1 MRILIVLLLP
11 VVLAVPLAGAQGDPE
26 YASHVVVVQFAPEVA
41 MANRASTTGLR
52 DFDQRASQ
60 YGVHLIARVYPFLDH
75 VEPTP
80 KTRQNLMALRRTY
93 YVRYQ
98 ANVAPKAVASNL
110 ATAPGVVYAEPVLV
124 NRTQAYWERVHPNDP
139 MYSQQ
144 TELRQL
150 RLPEAWDEVKS
161 EGGAPRVVIA
171 IVDGGGE
178 WRHEDLRANVWTNP
192 GEVADNGVDDDGNGF
207 IDDVHGVNFAN
218 GDDTDNDPTGLPE
231 TPSNAQHGTAVAGSA
246 SAVTDNSVG
255 VAGAAWNA
263 DLMHINAGCEQRD
276 SGICYGYEG
285 ILYAAA
291 NGADI
296 INASWGGLAGHDDY
310 IRLPDQTLNLAT
322 DMGALVVAAAGN
334 FARSND
340 LFRYYPARSPRV
352 LSVGATEKDTRRR
365 AGFSNYGK
373 LVNVFAPGEG
383 IVTTGS
389 DNGYISA
396 SGTSFSS
403 PLTAGVAALV
413 KTRFPNMGPDA
424 LREHIRLTSDNM
436 DAENPGLAGRLGRG
450 FVNALAA
457 LGVPA
462 VPAVRL
468 KRWSW
473 VDDDGDRQ
481 IASGDVVTVTATVV
495 NYLADARQLRVGL
508 VGAEPY
514 SFIDLTAASVNI
526 GSLAGGDSVEVRLE
540 FTVASD
546 APANQRVRFFTHIR
560 EGAHEDEAD
569 QLSFRVNRSLEP
581 VHQSLSALY
590 VATGGDEW
598 TRNDHWDITTVPNE
612 EALALWFGVFL
623 NQGWLYQLALPNN
636 NLTGSLPP
644 ELGNLSELQVLWLSD
659 NSLTGPLPPEIGNL
673 SQLQGLYLYKNS
685 LTGSIP
691 SELGKLSE
699 LQELQLFGNSLTG
712 PLPAE
717 IGNLSQLQVLWM
729 DGNSL
734 TGPLPP
740 EIGNLSQLQVLYLY
754 KNSLTGPIP
763 SEIGNLSE
771 LRRLSLHSNSLTG
784 PLPPELGNLSQLQVL
799 YLDGN
804 RLAGSIP
811 AEISNLSAL
820 KELYL
825 YNNSLTGSIPPE
837 IGNLSALKELFLS
850 RNSLTGSI
858 PAELGNLSALQ
869 ALDLSSNLLTGP
881 LPPELGNLSEL
892 QVLDLRGN
900 SLTGPLPA
908 GIGNLSE
915 LQWSYLNNTSLT
927 GPLPPEIGNLS
938 ALQTLYLHDNS
949 LTGPIPPEIGNLSEL
964 GILYL
969 YNNSLTGPLP
979 PELGNLSQLRWLSL
993 HNNSLTGVLPRS
1005 LMQLD
1010 SLSHFYFYGQELC
1023 APADNDFQA
1032 WLSSIP
1038 NTDGPT
1044 CAFLHL
1050 TGTIANQTFPRAQ
1063 PIAPLVLPEAS
1074 GGVSPINY
1082 TLAPTP
1088 PTGLSFDSATR
1099 TISGTPTEVTQGP
1112 LPYTYTATD
1121 ANGSADS
1128 LHFTIEVFL
1137 PLHLT
1142 GTIAN
1147 QTFPRAQAIAPLVL
1161 PEASGG
1167 VSPINYT
1174 LAHTLPTGLSFDSAT
1189 RTISGTPTEVTQ
1201 APLPYTYTAT
1211 DAIGSADSLHFTIE
1225 VFSPV
1230 AAEHETLPESFAVH
1244 GNYPNPFRA
1253 WTRIVFDLP
1262 WPARVTVEVMDL
1274 TGRRVLAI
1282 APVDLAAG
1290 WAHNI
1295 AISGLTL
1302 SSGLYL
1308 YRLMAVSPES
1318 HATYRMGRFVH
1329 IR

>member
-1 MRILIVLLLP
+1 
-11 VVLAVPLAGAQGDPE
+11 
-26 YASHVVVVQFAPEVA
+26 
-41 MANRASTTGLR
+41 
-52 DFDQRASQ
+52 
-60 YGVHLIARVYPFLDH
+60 
-75 VEPTP
+75 
-80 KTRQNLMALRRTY
+80 
-93 YVRYQ
+93 
-98 ANVAPKAVASNL
+98 
-110 ATAPGVVYAEPVLV
+110 
-124 NRTQAYWERVHPNDP
+124 
-139 MYSQQ
+139 
-144 TELRQL
+144 
-150 RLPEAWDEVKS
+150 
-161 EGGAPRVVIA
+161 
-171 IVDGGGE
+171 
-178 WRHEDLRANVWTNP
+178 
-192 GEVADNGVDDDGNGF
+192 
-207 IDDVHGVNFAN
+207 
-218 GDDTDNDPTGLPE
+218 
-231 TPSNAQHGTAVAGSA
+231 
-246 SAVTDNSVG
+246 
-255 VAGAAWNA
+255 
-263 DLMHINAGCEQRD
+263 MHINAGCEQRD

-754 KNSLTGPIP
+754 KNSLTGADPV
-763 SEIGNLSE
+763 
-771 LRRLSLHSNSLTG
+771 R
-784 PLPPELGNLSQLQVL
+784 
-799 YLDGN
+799 N
-804 RLAGSIP
+804 RQSFGIAKV
-811 AEISNLSAL
+811 ISAQQFVDRAASAR
-820 KELYL
+820 
-825 YNNSLTGSIPPE
+825 T
-837 IGNLSALKELFLS
+837 
-850 RNSLTGSI
+850 R
-858 PAELGNLSALQ
+858 Q
-869 ALDLSSNLLTGP
+869 
-881 LPPELGNLSEL
+881 
-892 QVLDLRGN
+892 
-900 SLTGPLPA
+900 
-908 GIGNLSE
+908 
-915 LQWSYLNNTSLT
+915 
-927 GPLPPEIGNLS
+927 
-938 ALQTLYLHDNS
+938 
-949 LTGPIPPEIGNLSEL
+949 
-964 GILYL
+964 
-969 YNNSLTGPLP
+969 
-979 PELGNLSQLRWLSL
+979 
-993 HNNSLTGVLPRS
+993 
-1005 LMQLD
+1005 
-1010 SLSHFYFYGQELC
+1010 
-1023 APADNDFQA
+1023 
-1032 WLSSIP
+1032 
-1038 NTDGPT
+1038 
-1044 CAFLHL
+1044 
-1050 TGTIANQTFPRAQ
+1050 
-1063 PIAPLVLPEAS
+1063 
-1074 GGVSPINY
+1074 
-1082 TLAPTP
+1082 
-1088 PTGLSFDSATR
+1088 SF
-1099 TISGTPTEVTQGP
+1099 
-1112 LPYTYTATD
+1112 
-1121 ANGSADS
+1121 
-1128 LHFTIEVFL
+1128 
-1137 PLHLT
+1137 
-1142 GTIAN
+1142 
-1147 QTFPRAQAIAPLVL
+1147 AIA
-1161 PEASGG
+1161 S
-1167 VSPINYT
+1167 
-1174 LAHTLPTGLSFDSAT
+1174 
-1189 RTISGTPTEVTQ
+1189 
-1201 APLPYTYTAT
+1201 
-1211 DAIGSADSLHFTIE
+1211 
-1225 VFSPV
+1225 
-1230 AAEHETLPESFAVH
+1230 
-1244 GNYPNPFRA
+1244 
-1253 WTRIVFDLP
+1253 
-1262 WPARVTVEVMDL
+1262 
-1274 TGRRVLAI
+1274 
-1282 APVDLAAG
+1282 
-1290 WAHNI
+1290 
-1295 AISGLTL
+1295 
-1302 SSGLYL
+1302 
-1308 YRLMAVSPES
+1308 AVS
-1318 HATYRMGRFVH
+1318 GRE
-1329 IR
+1329 

>member
-1 MRILIVLLLP
+1 MGVIAGKVDRRSMTALLLSL
-11 VVLAVPLAGAQGDPE
+11 VLVAPLAAAQDRPEPE
-26 YASHVVVVQFAPEVA
+26 YADHVVVVQFASDVFI
-41 MANRASTTGLR
+41 ANKSGATGLG
-52 DFDQRASQ
+52 DFDRRADR
-60 YGVHLIARVYPFLDH
+60 YEVYLIERVYPFLDH
-75 VEPTP
+75 VQPTP
-80 KTRQNLMALRRTY
+80 KTRRNLMALRRTY
-93 YVRYQ
+93 YVRYRARADPEQ
-98 ANVAPKAVASNL
+98 VAGDL
-110 ATAPGVVYAEPVLV
+110 AAAPGVVYAEPVLV
-124 NRTQAYWERVHPNDP
+124 NRTQASHIRERIDP
-139 MYSQQ
+139 DDPRFGDQ
-144 TELRQL
+144 TELRRL

-161 EGGAPRVVIA
+161 EDGAPRVVIA

-178 WRHEDLRANVWTNP
+178 WRHEDLHANVWTNP
-192 GEVADNGVDDDGNGF
+192 GEIPGNGIDDDGNGF

-231 TPSNAQHGTAVAGSA
+231 TPLNANHGTASAGVA
-246 SAVTDNSVG
+246 SAVTDNGVG

-263 DLMHINAGCEQRD
+263 DLMHINTGCEQGD
-276 SGICYGYEG
+276 FYICYGYEG

-296 INASWGGLAGHDDY
+296 INASWGGLVIRDDS
-310 IRLPDQTLNLAT
+310 IRFPDQTLNLAT

-334 FARSND
+334 FALSND
-340 LFRYYPARSPRV
+340 LFRFYPARSPRV

-365 AGFSNYGK
+365 AFFSNYGK
-373 LVNVFAPGEG
+373 LVNVFAPGED

-436 DAENPGLAGRLGRG
+436 DAENPDLAGRLGRG

-457 LGVPA
+457 LDMPA

-481 IASGDVVTVTATVV
+481 IASGDVVTVTATLV
-495 NYLADARQLRVGL
+495 NYLADARQLSVGL

-514 SFIDLTAASVNI
+514 SFIDLTAASVDI

-598 TRNDHWDITTVPNE
+598 TRNDHWDITTVPSE
-612 EALALWFGVFL
+612 EALASWFGVL
-623 NQGWLYQLALPNN
+623 LSQGWLYQLALFNN

-644 ELGNLSELQVLWLSD
+644 ELGNLSELQRL
-659 NSLTGPLPPEIGNL
+659 NL
-673 SQLQGLYLYKNS
+673 RS
-685 LTGSIP
+685 
-691 SELGKLSE
+691 
-699 LQELQLFGNSLTG
+699 
-712 PLPAE
+712 
-717 IGNLSQLQVLWM
+717 
-729 DGNSL
+729 
-734 TGPLPP
+734 
-740 EIGNLSQLQVLYLY
+740 
-754 KNSLTGPIP
+754 NSLTGPIP
-763 SEIGNLSE
+763 SELGNLSE
-771 LRRLSLHSNSLTG
+771 LRALQLFNNSLTGPIPSELANLSELRLLELFNNSLTGPIPSELGNLLELVWLSMHSNSLTG
-784 PLPPELGNLSQLQVL
+784 PIPSELGNLSQLQVL
-799 YLDGN
+799 YLHYN
-804 RLAGSIP
+804 V
-811 AEISNLSAL
+811 LS
-820 KELYL
+820 
-825 YNNSLTGSIPPE
+825 GPIPP
-837 IGNLSALKELFLS
+837 
-850 RNSLTGSI
+850 
-858 PAELGNLSALQ
+858 ELGNLSEL
-869 ALDLSSNLLTGP
+869 LWLWLGGNSLTGP

-892 QVLDLRGN
+892 QELYLPNNSLTGSIPSELGNLSKLQDLRLFDNSLTGPLPAELGNLSALQVLWMSDNSLTGPIPAEIGNLSQLRWLSLSDNSLTGPLPAELGNLSELQTLNLSRNSLTGPLLAELGNLSALQRLSLRGN

-915 LQWSYLNNTSLT
+915 LQELQLFDNSLT
-927 GPLPPEIGNLS
+927 GPLPAGIGNLSELQQLLLSDNDITGPIPPELGNLSELQVLWLHNNSLTGPLPAGIGNLSELQQLLLSDNDITGPIPPELGNLSELQVLWLHNNSLTGPLPTELGNLS
-938 ALQTLYLHDNS
+938 ALQTLS
-949 LTGPIPPEIGNLSEL
+949 LRG
-964 GILYL
+964 
-969 YNNSLTGPLP
+969 
-979 PELGNLSQLRWLSL
+979 
-993 HNNSLTGVLPRS
+993 NSLTGVLPRS

-1010 SLSHFYFYGQELC
+1010 SLSTFHFGGQELC

-1044 CAFLHL
+1044 CASLHL

-1063 PIAPLVLPEAS
+1063 PIAPLVLPEAL
-1074 GGVSPINY
+1074 GGVPPIDY
-1082 TLAPTP
+1082 TLAPTL

-1121 ANGSADS
+1121 MNGSADS
-1128 LHFTIEVFL
+1128 LHFTIEL
-1137 PLHLT
+1137 
-1142 GTIAN
+1142 
-1147 QTFPRAQAIAPLVL
+1147 
-1161 PEASGG
+1161 
-1167 VSPINYT
+1167 
-1174 LAHTLPTGLSFDSAT
+1174 
-1189 RTISGTPTEVTQ
+1189 
-1201 APLPYTYTAT
+1201 
-1211 DAIGSADSLHFTIE
+1211 
-1225 VFSPV
+1225 FSPV
-1230 AAEHETLPESFAVH
+1230 AVEHETLPESFAVH

-1274 TGRRVLAI
+1274 TGRRALAI
-1282 APVDLAAG
+1282 APVDLASG
-1290 WAHNI
+1290 WEHSIELNGA
-1295 AISGLTL
+1295 AL

-1308 YRLMAVSPES
+1308 YRLIAVSPGGS
-1318 HATYRMGRFVH
+1318 STGVGRFVVV
-1329 IR
+1329 R

>member
-11 VVLAVPLAGAQGDPE
+11 VVLVVPLAAAQGDPE
-26 YASHVVVVQFAPEVA
+26 YASHVVVVQFAPEVV
-41 MANRASTTGLR
+41 MANRTSRTGLR

-93 YVRYQ
+93 YVRYH

-263 DLMHINAGCEQRD
+263 DLMHINTGCEQGD
-276 SGICYGYEG
+276 LYICYGYEG

-296 INASWGGLAGHDDY
+296 INASWGGLVIRDDD

-340 LFRYYPARSPRV
+340 LFRFYPARSPRV

-365 AGFSNYGK
+365 AFFSNYGK
-373 LVNVFAPGEG
+373 LVNVFAPGED

-436 DAENPGLAGRLGRG
+436 DAENPDLAGRLGRG

-457 LGVPA
+457 LDMPA

-481 IASGDVVTVTATVV
+481 IASGDVVTVTATLV
-495 NYLADARQLRVGL
+495 NYLADAGQLRVGL

-514 SFIDLTAASVNI
+514 SFIDLTAASVDI
-526 GSLAGGDSVEVRLE
+526 GSLAGGDSIEVRLE

-560 EGAHEDEAD
+560 EGVHEDEAD

-598 TRNDHWDITTVPNE
+598 TRNDHWDITTVPSE
-612 EALALWFGVFL
+612 EALALWFGVL
-623 NQGWLYQLALPNN
+623 LSQGWLYQLALPNN

-644 ELGNLSELQVLWLSD
+644 ELGNLSELQWLDLRS
-659 NSLTGPLPPEIGNL
+659 
-673 SQLQGLYLYKNS
+673 
-685 LTGSIP
+685 
-691 SELGKLSE
+691 
-699 LQELQLFGNSLTG
+699 
-712 PLPAE
+712 
-717 IGNLSQLQVLWM
+717 
-729 DGNSL
+729 
-734 TGPLPP
+734 
-740 EIGNLSQLQVLYLY
+740 
-754 KNSLTGPIP
+754 NSLTGPIP
-763 SEIGNLSE
+763 SELGNLSE
-771 LRRLSLHSNSLTG
+771 LRVLNLFNNSLIGPIPSELGNLSELRVLQLFNNSLTG
-784 PLPPELGNLSQLQVL
+784 PIPSELGNLSELLWLSMHRNSLTGPIPPELGNLSQLQVL
-799 YLDGN
+799 YLHNNSLTGP
-804 RLAGSIP
+804 IP
-811 AEISNLSAL
+811 SELGNLS
-820 KELYL
+820 ELL
-825 YNNSLTGSIPPE
+825 WLWLGGNLLTGPIPSELGNLSELQELWLPGNSLTGSIP
-837 IGNLSALKELFLS
+837 S
-850 RNSLTGSI
+850 
-858 PAELGNLSALQ
+858 ELGNLSALQ
-869 ALDLSSNLLTGP
+869 DLS
-881 LPPELGNLSEL
+881 
-892 QVLDLRGN
+892 
-900 SLTGPLPA
+900 
-908 GIGNLSE
+908 
-915 LQWSYLNNTSLT
+915 
-927 GPLPPEIGNLS
+927 
-938 ALQTLYLHDNS
+938 LH
-949 LTGPIPPEIGNLSEL
+949 
-964 GILYL
+964 
-969 YNNSLTGPLP
+969 NNSLTGPLP
-979 PELGNLSQLRWLSL
+979 PELGNLSALQVLRLFGNSLTGSLPPELGNLSELRWLSL
-993 HNNSLTGVLPRS
+993 YNNSLTGSIPSELGNLLALQALDLRGNSLTGPIPSELGNLSELQVLWMPDNLLTGPLPPELGNLSALQALNLSSNSLTGPIPSELGNLSELQVLYLHGNSLAGVLPRS

-1010 SLSHFYFYGQELC
+1010 SLSTFYFGGQELC
-1023 APADNDFQA
+1023 APADSDFQA

-1044 CAFLHL
+1044 CAPLHL

-1063 PIAPLVLPEAS
+1063 PIAPLVLPEAL

-1082 TLAPTP
+1082 TLAPTL

-1121 ANGSADS
+1121 MNGSADS

-1147 QTFPRAQAIAPLVL
+1147 QTFPRAQSIAPLVL

-1174 LAHTLPTGLSFDSAT
+1174 LAPTLPTGLSFDSAT

-1201 APLPYTYTAT
+1201 GPLPYTYAAT
-1211 DAIGSADSLHFTIE
+1211 DTNGSADSLHFTIE

-1262 WPARVTVEVMDL
+1262 WSARVTVEVMDL
-1274 TGRRVLAI
+1274 TGRRMLAI
-1282 APVDLAAG
+1282 APVDLSAG
-1290 WAHNI
+1290 WAHTI